1 MQQPPPRK
9 GGSGQHSGAF
19 SFEAKLEDEERL
31 LDAMLAS
38 MARGALPDGTW
49 ERLHEAARR
58 DDRLSE
64 LAFGFETAS
73 QGKRMKLVP
82 PATAADFLFQ
92 AATFFGDVFGDEL
105 GAVAYL

>member
-1 MQQPPPRK
+1 MAAPPRK

-58 DDRLSE
+58 S
-64 LAFGFETAS
+64 GTT
-73 QGKRMKLVP
+73 G
-82 PATAADFLFQ
+82 
-92 AATFFGDVFGDEL
+92 
-105 GAVAYL
+105 